1 MSRELIARR
10 VLFVCRIVILFPN
23 TPGFFPHCKSRKDL
37 ISQTSQRFLILPS
50 SGKPVQVPES
60 CFFPEFK
67 LKVFAHHHPHELK
80 RRTIVGLIL
89 YQSVSICPLYNLT
102 FHLRSNELLCLIDL
116 FWFVCETEQSGQ
128 LQRANT
134 GSTPNLK
141 NDFPRPRT
149 RLSLSKY
156 GALPRVRGSR
166 PRVCP
171 SCLLCPHWRDV
182 GEFPA

>member
-1 MSRELIARR
+1 M
-10 VLFVCRIVILFPN
+10 
-23 TPGFFPHCKSRKDL
+23 
-37 ISQTSQRFLILPS
+37 
-50 SGKPVQVPES
+50 
-60 CFFPEFK
+60 
-67 LKVFAHHHPHELK
+67 
-80 RRTIVGLIL
+80 
-89 YQSVSICPLYNLT
+89 YQSVSICPFYKIT

-128 LQRANT
+128 LQRAKT

-141 NDFPRPRT
+141 NDFPRPWT

-171 SCLLCPHWRDV
+171 SCLLCPHLRDV
-182 GEFPA
+182 GEFPGLTTNARGIGGRVKFVWRQPQRRVGSVTPMWGGVRGESVQSPHTPPCHYTRDASKH